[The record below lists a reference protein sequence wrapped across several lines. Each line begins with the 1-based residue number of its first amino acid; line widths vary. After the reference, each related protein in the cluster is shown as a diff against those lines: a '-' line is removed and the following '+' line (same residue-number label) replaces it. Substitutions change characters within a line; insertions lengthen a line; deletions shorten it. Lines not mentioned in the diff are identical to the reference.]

1 MITMDCLLEV
11 LSAALLIVAN
21 IYCSGDPPAS
31 LIYFTNINFSKLN
44 TIIILNEKKIKFY
57 FLRIYSI
64 FRNSRILL
72 FVHIWNIIDTQ
83 SINICGTQ
91 EWILHINNKFCKR

>member
-1 MITMDCLLEV
+1 MDCLLEV

-44 TIIILNEKKIKFY
+44 TIIILNEKKLNFIFY
-57 FLRIYSI
+57 AYIAYLEIAGSCFLFI
-64 FRNSRILL
+64 FGILL
-72 FVHIWNIIDTQ
+72 ILKVLIFVVLKNG
-83 SINICGTQ
+83 SF
-91 EWILHINNKFCKR
+91 ILTTNFVKDNSS

>member
-1 MITMDCLLEV
+1 MDCLLEV

-44 TIIILNEKKIKFY
+44 TIIILNEKKLNFIFY
-57 FLRIYSI
+57 AYI
-64 FRNSRILL
+64 
-72 FVHIWNIIDTQ
+72 
-83 SINICGTQ
+83 
-91 EWILHINNKFCKR
+91 